1 MSTGLFNEKKTVS
14 ADEGGI
20 SEIVQFVRDRLSVCG
35 INAKDISRA
44 ALAAEEAAGM
54 IISHSAA
61 DHADVHIRK
70 LGGMVYVDVYSKG
83 DRFDPAE
90 KAGGDL
96 LSDSD
101 NSAAAQSMI
110 SSILLRSMSE
120 RFVYRNIL
128 GTNLIRIKITRSKR
142 AFLYQTLGSM
152 AVAIIAGLLLSQAA
166 PASFNDLLDTY
177 ILTPVKTMYLN
188 GLKMVVAPVV
198 FFSIV
203 SCIVRFTDISELGHL
218 GGRIMSLY
226 LITTVIAVFIGI
238 GAFYLFR
245 PGGQIPAD
253 VAGDAVKSI
262 TSQTMNVSI
271 KDTIVGIVPSDFVE
285 PFVESNMLQLIFLAI
300 ICGIS
305 AGAIGQYS
313 QIVKSFFEALNDLFL
328 KMTTIIIRFMPAAVF
343 CSICSMML
351 KMGIRTIASVFG
363 IFGTFLFGLACQM
376 AVYCIIM
383 TVYSRM
389 NPMPFL
395 KKYPQTMIQV
405 FSMASSN
412 ASIPLNLEACR
423 SLGVAKKLYSLSIP
437 LGATVNMD
445 GGCIY
450 MAVFAL
456 ALAKI
461 YGVQVSGASITAMV
475 ISIVV
480 LSIGAP
486 GIPGSGLICLSVL
499 LTQIGVPT
507 EAIGLVMGIDSLVGM
522 FRCMSNCTG
531 DVAVSIAVA
540 KREKLLDADRYM
552 S

>member
-1 MSTGLFNEKKTVS
+1 MSIQIMSEKKTVS
-14 ADEGGI
+14 SDKTGI
-20 SEIVQFVRDRLSVCG
+20 SDIVRFVREKITECAVKG
-35 INAKDISRA
+35 KETERA
-44 ALAAEEAAGM
+44 CLAAEEAATM
-54 IISHSAA
+54 II
-61 DHADVHIRK
+61 DHAVSDHTEVHISK
-70 LGGMVYVDVYSKG
+70 LFGSVSIDIYSKG
-83 DRFDPAE
+83 ERFDPGE
-90 KAGGDL
+90 NVGKDL
-96 LSDSD
+96 LSDTES
-101 NSAAAQSMI
+101 SATAQSMI

-120 RFVYRNIL
+120 HFRYRYIL
-128 GTNLIRIKITRSKR
+128 GTNLIRVNIVRSKR
-142 AFLYQTLGSM
+142 AFLIRTLGAM
-152 AVAIIAGLLLSQAA
+152 ALAIIAGLILSRFV

-203 SCIVRFTDISELGHL
+203 SCIVRFTDISELGRL

-226 LITTVIAVFIGI
+226 LITTIIAVFVGI
-238 GAFYLFR
+238 GAFWLFR
-245 PGGQIPAD
+245 PGGQISAD
-253 VAGDAVKSI
+253 MANDAAKSI

-271 KDTIVGIVPSDFVE
+271 KDMIVDIVPSDFVE
-285 PFVESNMLQLIFLAI
+285 PFVESNMLQLIFLAVL
-300 ICGIS
+300 CGIA
-305 AGAIGQYS
+305 AGAIGRYS
-313 QIVKSFFEALNDLFL
+313 QMVKSFFEALNDLFL
-328 KMTTIIIRFMPAAVF
+328 KMTTIIISFMPIAVF

-351 KMGIRTIASVFG
+351 KMGIGTIASVFG
-363 IFGTFLFGLACQM
+363 IFATFLFGLVCQM
-376 AVYCIIM
+376 AVYCIMM
-383 TVYSRM
+383 TALSGM
-389 NPMPFL
+389 SPLPFL
-395 KKYPQTMIQV
+395 KKYPQTMMQV

-412 ASIPLNLEACR
+412 ASIPLNLEACENM
-423 SLGVAKKLYSLSIP
+423 GIAKKLYSLSIP

-461 YGVQVSGASITAMV
+461 YGVQVSGASLTAMI

-499 LTQIGVPT
+499 LTQLGVPT
-507 EAIGLVMGIDSLVGM
+507 EAIGLIMGIDSLVGM

-531 DVAVSIAVA
+531 DVAVSLAVA
-540 KREKLLDADRYM
+540 KRENLLDTDRYM